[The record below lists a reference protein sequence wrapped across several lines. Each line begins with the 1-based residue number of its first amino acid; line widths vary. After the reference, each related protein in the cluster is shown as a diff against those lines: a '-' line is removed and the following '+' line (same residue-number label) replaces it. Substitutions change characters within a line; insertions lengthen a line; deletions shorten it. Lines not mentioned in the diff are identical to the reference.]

1 MGSSFSHAL
10 RRPFGRLA
18 HSLRRRY
25 ARTFSDADYRTCIFL
40 VYQLVLGR
48 PPDSAGRDHW
58 LDRLR
63 NGLGLTE
70 FLKEVSRSDEAI
82 RRRRSEDAPDSDL
95 SDGEFIL
102 SVSSLFLGSIIT
114 PRDLAG
120 WKRFLDEDPALRANF
135 LHNLIHQRWD
145 LLRLGE
151 GPYNTEETVILGS
164 DAVLTREIWMT
175 RAAQRLT
182 GHASKRAGPA
192 PRGEASFRHSGAFK
206 VSAITSLYKGGAYIE
221 AFLDNITAQSLFDQS
236 ELIIIDA
243 NSPDGEG
250 RIIEDYMRRFPNIV
264 YKRINHRIGIYD
276 AWNVGV
282 DMARGAFITN
292 ANLDDRRRGDSFALQ
307 AAALERHAFV
317 DVVYQDFYYTFDA
330 SLDFAQV
337 AAMGFKSDLPILT
350 ANTLLQFNSP
360 HNAPMWRKR
369 LHDDLGPFDTSFKSS
384 GDHEFWLRCL
394 AAGRQFLKLNDA
406 HVAYYVNPDGLSTH
420 AETRGVE
427 EGRRVQAKYVPL
439 LLSPKMLLSRREFA
453 REAGLPMT
461 ADWRREPEAVVE
473 DRLVAAAVEREAG
486 RSAQPS
492 ERRERRRAVVAAPE
506 PGIKLAI
513 DGLCFQTGDSS
524 RRRLWAALASA
535 LAARSGGGVVV
546 LDRGDSPSLPGVEAV
561 PFPSYRPEFAPAD
574 SLLIDRFCRDYGV
587 DVYLSSGHGAPV
599 AIPALHVYDPAS
611 ELSLPDWRQQD
622 LDREGKLALHYAAFR
637 LCWTRFARQSL
648 VRACPE
654 LDTAATLLAPR
665 GCNDALLRPRP
676 TEDVAR
682 FRSER
687 GLARPFFLWWSAPQ
701 AHAAAPKSLKI
712 AKKAARDLKC
722 EILVVGD
729 ADHGTADPAPSL
741 PGDDEWALAIHA
753 ATALICVTPDP
764 EAGPIPD
771 ALACGCPVLVLGV
784 EGSMTAPAQDLLFCT
799 PESLQAAMARSLR
812 APPRSAATAAGE
824 AAPKWEQTAAF
835 ILALA
840 QQARAEAE
848 EPPMRRFYSEWRR
861 LRTLQSEIVVSPW
874 A

>member
-1 MGSSFSHAL
+1 MDSSFSHAL
-10 RRPFGRLA
+10 RRPIARIA

-48 PPDSAGRDHW
+48 PPDSAGSDHW
-58 LDRLR
+58 LSRLR

-70 FLKEVSRSDEAI
+70 FLKEVSRSDEAV
-82 RRRRSEDAPDSDL
+82 RRRQIEEDPESDL

-102 SVSSLFLGSIIT
+102 SVSSLFLGSIVT

-135 LHNLIHQRWD
+135 LHNLIRRRREV
-145 LLRLGE
+145 LRLGE
-151 GPYNTEETVILGS
+151 APYNTDETVILGS
-164 DAVLTREIWMT
+164 DAVLTREIWAT

-182 GHASKRAGPA
+182 GPASRPADPPPRAHAA
-192 PRGEASFRHSGAFK
+192 FRHTGTIK
-206 VSAITSLYKGGAYIE
+206 VSAITSLYRGGAYIE
-221 AFLDNITAQSLFDQS
+221 AFLENITAQSLFDQS
-236 ELIIIDA
+236 ELIIVDA
-243 NSPDGEG
+243 DSPDGEA

-276 AWNVGV
+276 AWNIGV
-282 DMARGAFITN
+282 DMARGAFLTN

-307 AAALERHAFV
+307 AAALERHGFV
-317 DVVYQDFYYTFDA
+317 DVVYQDFYYTYDV

-350 ANTLLQFNSP
+350 ANNLLQFNSP

-369 LHDDLGPFDTSFKSS
+369 LHDEVGLFDTSFQSA
-384 GDHEFWLRCL
+384 GDHEFWLRCC
-394 AAGRQFLKLNDA
+394 AAGKQFLKLNDA
-406 HVAYYVNPDGLSTH
+406 HVAYYVNPDGVSTH

-439 LLSPKMLLSRREFA
+439 LISPNLLLSRRDFA
-453 REAGLPMT
+453 REAGLALT

-473 DRLVAAAVEREAG
+473 DRLVAAAVAREAG
-486 RSAQPS
+486 RSAP
-492 ERRERRRAVVAAPE
+492 RRALVAAPE
-506 PGIKLAI
+506 PGIRLAI
-513 DGLCFQTGDSS
+513 DGLCFQIGDSS

-574 SLLIDRFCRDYGV
+574 SLLIERFCRDTGV
-587 DVYLSSGHGAPV
+587 DVYLSSGYGAPV
-599 AIPALHVYDPAS
+599 SIPALQVYDPAS
-611 ELSLPDWRQQD
+611 ELARPDWRDHD
-622 LDREGKLALHYAAFR
+622 LDRERKLALHFAAFR
-637 LCWTRFARQSL
+637 LCWTPFARQGL
-648 VRACPE
+648 VQAWPE
-654 LDTAATLLAPR
+654 LDTAATPLAPR
-665 GCNDALLRPRP
+665 GCDDALLRPRAA
-676 TEDVAR
+676 EDIAH
-682 FRSER
+682 FRRRR
-687 GLARPFFLWWSAPQ
+687 GLTRPFFLWWSAPQ
-701 AHAAAPKSLKI
+701 VHAAAKSLKI

-722 EILVVGD
+722 DILVVGETD
-729 ADHGTADPAPSL
+729 QGVAGPAL
-741 PGDDEWALAIHA
+741 AFHDGDEWALAVNA

-764 EAGPIPD
+764 AAGPIPD
-771 ALACGCPVLVLGV
+771 ARVCGCPVLVLGV
-784 EGSMTAPAQDLLFCT
+784 EDTAAQAQDSVFCT
-799 PESLQAAMARSLR
+799 PETLEAAMACSLR
-812 APPRSAATAAGE
+812 APPRSPATAAGA
-824 AAPKWEQTAAF
+824 AAPTWQQTAAF
-835 ILALA
+835 ILAQA

-848 EPPMRRFYSEWRR
+848 APPMRRFYSEWRR
-861 LRTLQSEIVVSPW
+861 LRTLQSDIVVSPW